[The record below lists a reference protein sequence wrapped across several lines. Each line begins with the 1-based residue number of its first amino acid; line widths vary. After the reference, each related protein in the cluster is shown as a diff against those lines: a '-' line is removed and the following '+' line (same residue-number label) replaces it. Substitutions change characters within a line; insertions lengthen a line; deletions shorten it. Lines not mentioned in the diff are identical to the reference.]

1 MKQDFQCYNAD
12 CALFEQTRA
21 VTYIALGGGCYDN
34 PVPICQCGWGMGAV
48 SGTYLDTPQ
57 AP

>member
-12 CALFEQTRA
+12 CTMFEQTRA
-21 VTYIALGGGCYDN
+21 VNYLSLGGGCYDN
-34 PVPICQCGWGMGAV
+34 PAPICQCGWGMGAV
-48 SGTYLDTPQ
+48 SGPYTEGVS